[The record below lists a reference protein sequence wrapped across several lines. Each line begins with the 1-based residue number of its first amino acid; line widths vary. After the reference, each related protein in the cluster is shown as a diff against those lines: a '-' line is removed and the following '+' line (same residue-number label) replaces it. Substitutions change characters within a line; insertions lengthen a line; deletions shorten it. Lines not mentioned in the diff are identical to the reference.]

1 MATRSLTSS
10 PVPLGQES
18 RSDGGG
24 SLPNAGLK
32 RTHFR
37 EAVMPQGTP
46 KDMYDSL
53 LSDSNKRET
62 SKSKP
67 SIAFVS
73 PHDNMGSPFSSLAEF
88 KDFMYSYYT
97 EGQFMITH
105 MRDRVPRDLPEVT
118 QLLEASFK
126 RYVMLK
132 LELDCY
138 FSTVVNYE
146 PGRLG
151 MNDIRFW
158 PHHILKNMDENMS
171 WVMELIRRR
180 PHLSEFYNDTLE
192 QLKLLLYQMRSATQL
207 YDWHNI

>member
-1 MATRSLTSS
+1 MSSS
-10 PVPLGQES
+10 PVGLRS
-18 RSDGGG
+18 RSG
-24 SLPNAGLK
+24 SLGSQAGR

-37 EAVMPQGTP
+37 ESNSQRPQGTP

-67 SIAFVS
+67 SIVFTA
-73 PHDNMGSPFSSLAEF
+73 PHDNMDSPFCSLDEF

-97 EGQFMITH
+97 EGQSLIAH
-105 MRDRVPRDLPEVT
+105 MRDRVPRDLPEVS

-138 FSTVVNYE
+138 FSTVVNYDADRISKE
-146 PGRLG
+146 DLRY
-151 MNDIRFW
+151 W
-158 PHHILKNMDENMS
+158 PNQILKNMDENMS

-180 PHLSEFYNDTLE
+180 PSLSEFYNDTLE
-192 QLKLLLYQMRSATQL
+192 QLKLLLYQMRSATQF
-207 YDWHNI
+207 YDWHSF